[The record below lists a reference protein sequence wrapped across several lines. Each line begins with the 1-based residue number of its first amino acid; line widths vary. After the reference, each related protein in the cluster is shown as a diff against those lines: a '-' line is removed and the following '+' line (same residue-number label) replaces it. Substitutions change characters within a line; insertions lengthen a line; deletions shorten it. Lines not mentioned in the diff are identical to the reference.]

1 MWHDVCNTAPP
12 TCISVNFVEVPL
24 NVIRCNVHKTV
35 VSYKTVQ
42 AFCSDVAIQN
52 VNIISSPT
60 CMVLCF
66 KKHCVSP
73 VKCFMLETSPFT
85 VTPSTK
91 LSSSS
96 PLSPS
101 SSLLS
106 LSLSSISTSPSLL
119 SSSLPL
125 LNPPLTKSP
134 SQHLNY
140 CHKVALQWFPKQS
153 EVCSLLQA
161 KNFFDFFSILG
172 CKVWVTSIF
181 LFPS

>member
-1 MWHDVCNTAPP
+1 MSTLLCLIVNVCELLVQWHDVCNTAPP

-73 VKCFMLETSPFT
+73 VKCFMLATSPFT

-91 LSSSS
+91 SSSSS

-106 LSLSSISTSPSLL
+106 LSSISTSPSSLL

-125 LNPPLTKSP
+125 LNPPLS
-134 SQHLNY
+134 
-140 CHKVALQWFPKQS
+140 
-153 EVCSLLQA
+153 SLLSLVLFYISLTS
-161 KNFFDFFSILG
+161 KFVCHLHSI
-172 CKVWVTSIF
+172 
-181 LFPS
+181 